1 MMKKKSRYAKQAALC
16 VLLAV
21 FGFFMAFPFIW
32 MLLSSLKSPEEIIAV
47 PIVWIPGDPKW
58 ENYVNIWSVLPLGR
72 LYVNSI
78 ITTVLITFGILVT
91 SSMAGFAL
99 AKYRFRGRETLF
111 VLMLSTMMIPF
122 FVLFIPLFFL
132 VKEFG
137 WTNSYAGL
145 IVPNIVTAFGI
156 FLMRQFCSGIPDE
169 LLQAARMDGASE
181 GRIYLQIILPL
192 QKQAL
197 AALGIFAF
205 VYHWDSFLWPLVV
218 VTDGTLN
225 TLPLGLNSLRNAY
238 SSQANMNMLMT
249 GSALAVIPSLIVFVA
264 LQKYFVKGITMTGMK
279 G

>member
-1 MMKKKSRYAKQAALC
+1 MSRYAKFAKQTFIC

-32 MLLSSLKSPEEIIAV
+32 MVLSSIKTAEEIISV
-47 PIVWIPGDPKW
+47 PITWIPHEPQW
-58 ENYVNIWSVLPLGR
+58 QNYVDIWSVIPLGK
-72 LYVNSI
+72 LYANSLLV
-78 ITTVLITFGILVT
+78 TVLITLGILVT

-111 VLMLSTMMIPF
+111 VMMLSTMMIPF

-169 LLQAARMDGASE
+169 LLQAARIDGASE

-218 VTDGTLN
+218 ITDGKLN
-225 TLPLGLNSLRNAY
+225 TIPLGLNSLRNAY

-249 GSALAVIPSLIVFVA
+249 GSTLAVVPSLIVFVA

>member
-169 LLQAARMDGASE
+169 LLQAARIDGASE

-218 VTDGTLN
+218 ITEGSMN

>member
-1 MMKKKSRYAKQAALC
+1 
-16 VLLAV
+16 VLAV

-32 MLLSSLKSPEEIIAV
+32 MVLSSVKTAEEIIAV
-47 PIVWIPGDPKW
+47 PIVWTPQEPQW
-58 ENYVNIWSVLPLGR
+58 PNYANIWSVIPLVR
-72 LYVNSI
+72 LYANSL
-78 ITTVLITFGILVT
+78 ITTVLITLGILVT

-99 AKYRFRGRETLF
+99 AKYRFRGRDTLF
-111 VLMLSTMMIPF
+111 LLMLATMMIPF

-145 IVPNIVTAFGI
+145 VVPNIVTAFGI
-156 FLMRQFCSGIPDE
+156 FLMRQFCLGIPDE
-169 LLQAARMDGASE
+169 LLQAARIDGASE
-181 GRIYLQIILPL
+181 GRIYVQIILPL

-218 VTDGTLN
+218 VTDADLN
-225 TLPLGLNSLRNAY
+225 TLPLGLNTLRNAY

-249 GSALAVIPSLIVFVA
+249 GSTLAVVPSLIVFTA
-264 LQKYFVKGITMTGMK
+264 LQKYFVRGITMTGMK

>member
-1 MMKKKSRYAKQAALC
+1 MKKGSRYAKQAALC
-16 VLLAV
+16 VLLGF
-21 FGFFMAFPFIW
+21 FGFLMAFPFIW

-47 PIVWIPGDPKW
+47 PIVWIPEEPRW
-58 ENYVNIWSVLPLGR
+58 ENYLNIWSVLPLGR
-72 LYVNSI
+72 LYMNSI

-169 LLQAARMDGASE
+169 LLQAARIDGASE

-218 VTDGTLN
+218 ITEGSMN

>member
-1 MMKKKSRYAKQAALC
+1 MKKKSRYAKQAALC

>member
-1 MMKKKSRYAKQAALC
+1 MSRYATYAKQTVIC
-16 VLLAV
+16 GVLAV

-32 MLLSSLKSPEEIIAV
+32 MVLSSVKTAEEIIAV
-47 PIVWIPGDPKW
+47 PIVWTPQEPQW
-58 ENYVNIWSVLPLGR
+58 PNYANIWSVIPLVR
-72 LYVNSI
+72 LYANSL
-78 ITTVLITFGILVT
+78 ITTVLITLGILVT

-99 AKYRFRGRETLF
+99 AKYRFRGRDTLF
-111 VLMLSTMMIPF
+111 LLMLATMMIPF

-145 IVPNIVTAFGI
+145 VVPNIVTAFGI
-156 FLMRQFCSGIPDE
+156 FLMRQFCLGIPDE
-169 LLQAARMDGASE
+169 LLQAARIDGASE
-181 GRIYLQIILPL
+181 GRIYVQIILPL
-192 QKQAL
+192 QKHAL

-218 VTDGTLN
+218 VTDADLN
-225 TLPLGLNSLRNAY
+225 TLPLGLNTLRNAY

-249 GSALAVIPSLIVFVA
+249 GSTLAVVPSLIVFTA
-264 LQKYFVKGITMTGMK
+264 LQKYFVRGITMTGMK

>member
-1 MMKKKSRYAKQAALC
+1 MKKKSRYAKQALLC

>member
-1 MMKKKSRYAKQAALC
+1 MKKKSRYAKQALLC

-21 FGFFMAFPFIW
+21 FGFFMAFPFH
-32 MLLSSLKSPEEIIAV
+32 LDAAFVLKSPEEIIAV